1 MTAADVIARYGLSP
15 HPEGGYYR
23 EVHRSARGLGVPPG
37 YPGERVALT
46 VILYLLARGQLS
58 VLHRVRSEEVWA
70 HLAGAPL
77 ELVILGETVRVLR
90 LEGPGGPGEPVAVVP
105 AGAAQGARSLGD
117 WTLVSCIV
125 APGFEFDDFEILPR
139 RELLARFPD
148 AGDLVLAY
156 TRGG

>member
-1 MTAADVIARYGLSP
+1 MTADEVIARYGLSP

-23 EVHRSARGLGVPPG
+23 EVYRSGRGLGVPPG

-46 VILYLLARGQLS
+46 AILYLLARGQVS

-77 ELVILGETVRVLR
+77 ELAVLGPPVRVLR
-90 LEGPGGPGEPVAVVP
+90 LGGPPGPGEPVAVVP
-105 AGAAQGARSLGD
+105 AGAVQGARSLGD

-125 APGFEFDDFEILPR
+125 APGFEFEDFEIPAR
-139 RELLARFPD
+139 RDLLDRFPG
-148 AGDLVLAY
+148 ARDLVLSY
-156 TRGG
+156 TRAG